1 LQWVAFTIETRKNF
15 LMDQKTRSEIESA
28 LKHARLVVAN
38 LEAML
43 PSALEVPEEI
53 RELVAKRQAEGICLS
68 CLLVIPVNE
77 KPRRGNHVACYATQ
91 RARIRAGTETEDNL
105 VMTGKL
111 TAESRKPGRR
121 AALDAA
127 AEVIAKSIAEDIN
140 NTKPKKVAD
149 KKSGYR
155 KDS

>member
-1 LQWVAFTIETRKNF
+1 
-15 LMDQKTRSEIESA
+15 MDPKTRSEIETA
-28 LKHARLVVAN
+28 LKHARIVVAN

-43 PSALEVPEEI
+43 PHSVEVPPDVAAM
-53 RELVAKRQAEGICLS
+53 VAKRLSEGICLS
-68 CLLVIPVNE
+68 CMLVIPVSE
-77 KPRRGNHVACYATQ
+77 KARRGNHIACYATQ

-127 AEVIAKSIAEDIN
+127 VDTIAKSIADEID
-140 NTKPKKVAD
+140 KPKRVAD

-155 KDS
+155 KDSK